1 MQEELTKEAYKIR
14 FEYFNIYEDKEN
26 KWHEK
31 YKNHRLY
38 SLVVKSLKYNYKE
51 IGLMMPKLIEEE
63 IFLN

>member
-26 KWHEK
+26 RWHEK

-51 IGLMMPKLIEEE
+51 IGLMMPKLILEE
-63 IFLN
+63 FAH

>member
-14 FEYFNIYEDKEN
+14 FEYFNIYENKEN

>member
-31 YKNHRLY
+31 YKNHDLY
-38 SLVVKSLKYNYKE
+38 SIVVKSLKYNYKE
-51 IGLMMPKLIEEE
+51 IGLMMPKLILEE
-63 IFLN
+63 FAH